1 MEATETKS
9 SAVDKLK
16 SALPL
21 AILVGVGAYLLL
33 STIITAGYLLG
44 IGGLRH
50 RVIDNGSA
58 VEIRRYRGTERD
70 VIIPSHLEDLPVTR
84 IRADAFYRDGIHLLR
99 RMRGII
105 DSVTIPDTVTYIGS
119 RAFMNNRLAYV
130 TIPDSVTYIG
140 RDAFSRNRL
149 TSITI
154 PDSVTHLSGFSG
166 NQITYVTI
174 PNNVTHIGQWAF
186 SSNQIAYVTI
196 PNSVTHIGQWAF
208 RNNELTAVTIPDA
221 VTYIGEMAFRANQL
235 AHVTI
240 PDSVTYIGSNAFRN
254 NRLNY
259 VSVPSHATV
268 AENAF
273 DRDVTVTRRERRN

>member
-21 AILVGVGAYLLL
+21 ALLVGVGAYLLV
-33 STIITAGYLLG
+33 SAIITAGYLLG

-50 RVIDNGSA
+50 RVIDNRSA

-105 DSVTIPDTVTYIGS
+105 DSVTIPNTVTYIGS
-119 RAFMNNRLAYV
+119 RAFMNNWLAYV

-154 PDSVTHLSGFSG
+154 PDSVAHYNRGFALLAKEKFDDAIADFEAALRIDPHNPYTKEELKYACQAAWLG
-166 NQITYVTI
+166 N
-174 PNNVTHIGQWAF
+174 
-186 SSNQIAYVTI
+186 
-196 PNSVTHIGQWAF
+196 
-208 RNNELTAVTIPDA
+208 R
-221 VTYIGEMAFRANQL
+221 
-235 AHVTI
+235 
-240 PDSVTYIGSNAFRN
+240 
-254 NRLNY
+254 
-259 VSVPSHATV
+259 
-268 AENAF
+268 
-273 DRDVTVTRRERRN
+273 